1 MSKRDDLHIP
11 VRRTLE
17 KDGWTITDDPLALL
31 FIGTLLKA
39 DLGAQWNFAAEKN
52 GWKIAVEVKDFNSHS
67 ATSQLEKMMGQVQ
80 LYQWALD
87 EQEPDRAVFLA
98 ISEYVNN
105 EFFRKRPLFQTVV
118 ERIGI
123 NLVVF
128 DPTQEVI
135 LQWIKQ

>member
-1 MSKRDDLHIP
+1 MSRRDYLHIP
-11 VRRTLE
+11 VRRALE

-31 FIGTLLKA
+31 FRGILLKA
-39 DLGAQWNFAAEKN
+39 DLGARWNFAAEKN
-52 GWKIAVEVKDFNSHS
+52 GWKIAVEVTDFNSQS

-87 EQEPDRAVFLA
+87 EQEPDRALFLA
-98 ISEYVNN
+98 ISEYVYN

-128 DPTQEVI
+128 DQTQEVI
-135 LQWIKQ
+135 LRWIKQ

>member
-1 MSKRDDLHIP
+1 
-11 VRRTLE
+11 
-17 KDGWTITDDPLALL
+17 
-31 FIGTLLKA
+31 LKA
-39 DLGAQWNFAAEKN
+39 DLGARWNFAAEKN
-52 GWKIAVEVKDFNSHS
+52 GWKIAVEVKDFNSQS
-67 ATSQLEKMMGQVQ
+67 ATNQLEKMMGQIQ

-87 EQEPDRAVFLA
+87 EQEPDRVLFLA
-98 ISEYVNN
+98 VSEYVYN

-128 DPTQEVI
+128 DQTQEAI